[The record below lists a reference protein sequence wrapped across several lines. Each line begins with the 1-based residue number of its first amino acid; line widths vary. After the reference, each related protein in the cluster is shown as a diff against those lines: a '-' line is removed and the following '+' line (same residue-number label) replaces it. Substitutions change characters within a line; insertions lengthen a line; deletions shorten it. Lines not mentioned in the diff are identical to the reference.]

1 MEKDTDKELWKN
13 YRKRMDTSAIY
24 LSFMNHLHYTRAKDE
39 FSATDFDRY
48 LALAYTVKDRIVERW
63 SKTQQ
68 TYYNEDV
75 KRVYWLSLEFLLGKA
90 LLNNILNLKIID
102 EVKYI
107 VKKTGCDFSK
117 LIELEP
123 DAGLGNGGL
132 GRLSAC
138 FLDSMA
144 TMELPGYGYGLR
156 YEFGIFRQVIRD
168 GFQVEEPEE
177 WLKYTYPWEVE
188 RPEYTQTVEFG
199 GEVIT
204 ETDEFG
210 RPRFRWINTQKI
222 LAVPFDIPII
232 GYGTNTVNTLRLW
245 SAKASNQ
252 FDLHIFQHGDYI
264 KAVEDKN
271 ISENIS
277 KVLYPNDN
285 IYEGKELRFKQEYF
299 FVSATL
305 QDIIRRYL
313 KTFETF
319 DKFPE
324 KVAIHLNDTH
334 PALSICELM
343 RLLLDVYN
351 LKWEK
356 AWEITVKTFSFTNH
370 TVLPEALE
378 KWPISLFQKL
388 LPRHLQ
394 IVYEINRRFLMDVSR
409 KYPGDIAKARWV
421 SIVEDGADKQVKM
434 ANLAII
440 SSHKVNGVSKLHTK
454 ILKNDIFKDF
464 HEMYPEKFLNITNG
478 ISQRRWLLVANH
490 YLSDLI
496 IEKIG
501 DGWVR
506 NLNELKKLEQF
517 IEDEDFLISL
527 YKVKEANKKNLSNYI
542 KEKTAISV
550 DPQSI
555 FDAQIKRMHEY
566 KRQLL
571 NILHIIHLYHKLKEN
586 PNMDFHPRTFVFAG
600 KSAPGYFMAKLIIR
614 LINGVAEV
622 INTDKQINEKLKVV
636 FLADYNVSLA
646 EKIIPA
652 SDVNE
657 QISTAGWEASGTGNM
672 KFSLNGSI
680 IVGTLDG
687 ANIEIMEKV
696 GRENIYIFGLT
707 AEEILEMTKNMS
719 YNPFDY
725 YNKDP
730 EIKAVVD
737 SLVSGLFSRGD
748 KGLFKPIYQNLLFGY
763 EGSAPDRYFHLA
775 DFRSYAETHKKVDKD
790 FRDKL
795 AWQKKAL
802 KNIANTGYFSS
813 DRAIQEYSEKIW
825 NVKPIKVKI

>member
-1 MEKDTDKELWKN
+1 
-13 YRKRMDTSAIY
+13 
-24 LSFMNHLHYTRAKDE
+24 
-39 FSATDFDRY
+39 
-48 LALAYTVKDRIVERW
+48 
-63 SKTQQ
+63 
-68 TYYNEDV
+68 
-75 KRVYWLSLEFLLGKA
+75 
-90 LLNNILNLKIID
+90 
-102 EVKYI
+102 
-107 VKKTGCDFSK
+107 
-117 LIELEP
+117 
-123 DAGLGNGGL
+123 
-132 GRLSAC
+132 
-138 FLDSMA
+138 
-144 TMELPGYGYGLR
+144 
-156 YEFGIFRQVIRD
+156 
-168 GFQVEEPEE
+168 
-177 WLKYTYPWEVE
+177 
-188 RPEYTQTVEFG
+188 
-199 GEVIT
+199 
-204 ETDEFG
+204 
-210 RPRFRWINTQKI
+210 
-222 LAVPFDIPII
+222 
-232 GYGTNTVNTLRLW
+232 
-245 SAKASNQ
+245 
-252 FDLHIFQHGDYI
+252 
-264 KAVEDKN
+264 
-271 ISENIS
+271 
-277 KVLYPNDN
+277 
-285 IYEGKELRFKQEYF
+285 
-299 FVSATL
+299 
-305 QDIIRRYL
+305 
-313 KTFETF
+313 
-319 DKFPE
+319 
-324 KVAIHLNDTH
+324 
-334 PALSICELM
+334 
-343 RLLLDVYN
+343 
-351 LKWEK
+351 
-356 AWEITVKTFSFTNH
+356 
-370 TVLPEALE
+370 
-378 KWPISLFQKL
+378 
-388 LPRHLQ
+388 
-394 IVYEINRRFLMDVSR
+394 
-409 KYPGDIAKARWV
+409 
-421 SIVEDGADKQVKM
+421 
-434 ANLAII
+434 
-440 SSHKVNGVSKLHTK
+440 
-454 ILKNDIFKDF
+454 
-464 HEMYPEKFLNITNG
+464 MYPEKFLNITNG

-527 YKVKEANKKNLSNYI
+527 YKVKEANKKNLANYI

-707 AEEILEMTKNMS
+707 AEEILEMTKKMS

-730 EIKAVVD
+730 EIKAIVD

-825 NVKPIKVKI
+825 NVKPVKVKI